1 MGNLISNSAKK
12 WIGTPFHLQGRVK
25 NIGSDCLGLLMGIA
39 KDLSLKTKL
48 GTLLVEHDRSDYHL
62 IHDGQILEQQLDLLL
77 EQTHELEEG
86 NLLLLEYDKNP
97 QHLAI
102 VSDGE
107 KIIHAHLKH
116 RKVVEHSMDFWIR
129 NKIKKIYKLEA

>member
-1 MGNLISNSAKK
+1 MHNAISRAAKE

-25 NIGSDCLGLLMGIA
+25 NVGCDCLGLLMGIA
-39 KDLSLKTKL
+39 RDLNLKTKL

-62 IHDGQILEQQLDLLL
+62 IHDGQILEQQLDQLLG
-77 EQTHELEEG
+77 QTHELEEG

-116 RKVVEHSMDFWIR
+116 RKVVEHSMDVCLR
-129 NKIKKIYKLEA
+129 NKIKKMYKLEA